1 MILEIDGKISTI
13 DEKITVKQLFKRKN
27 ILTDSAIAIVDGE
40 IYTRDRLIPLRAH
53 VKIIKIIPSY

>member
-1 MILEIDGKISTI
+1 MILEIDGKTSII
-13 DEKITVKQLFKRKN
+13 NEKITVKQLFRRKN

-40 IYTRDRLIPLRAH
+40 IYTRDRLIPLKAY

>member
-1 MILEIDGKISTI
+1 MILEIDEKISTI
-13 DEKITVKQLFKRKN
+13 DEKITVKQLFRRKN

-40 IYTRDRLIPLRAH
+40 IYTRDRLISLKSY

>member
-1 MILEIDGKISTI
+1 MILEIDGKTSII
-13 DEKITVKQLFKRKN
+13 NEKITVKQLFRRKN

-40 IYTRDRLIPLRAH
+40 IYTRDRLIPLKSH

>member
-1 MILEIDGKISTI
+1 MILEIDGNTSII
-13 DEKITVKQLFKRKN
+13 NEKITVKQLFRRKN

-40 IYTRDRLIPLRAH
+40 IYTRDRLIHLSSY